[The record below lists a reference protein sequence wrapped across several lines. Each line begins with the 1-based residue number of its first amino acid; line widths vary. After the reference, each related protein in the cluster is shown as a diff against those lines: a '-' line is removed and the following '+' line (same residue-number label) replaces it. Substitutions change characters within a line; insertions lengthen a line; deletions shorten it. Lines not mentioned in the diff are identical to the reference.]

1 MVRREFYGLN
11 FSLKIEKKALRD
23 DFKVFFLKKL
33 EIIRKNAI
41 FRIVFY
47 FYWEYNDEETT
58 YGSWNFRFR
67 TPFMRVWNW

>member
-33 EIIRKNAI
+33 EIMRKNAI
-41 FRIVFY
+41 FRFVFI
-47 FYWEYNDEETT
+47 FIGNTMMKRQLM
-58 YGSWNFRFR
+58 GAGILSLGLLL
-67 TPFMRVWNW
+67 